1 MPSIKID
8 NEVYRKLLMLK
19 AKLIEKQ
26 GRNVTFNDALRL
38 LIENYEENIGGL

>member
-1 MPSIKID
+1 MPSIKIN

-26 GRNVTFNDALRL
+26 GRNVTFNDVLQFL
-38 LIENYEENIGGL
+38 LENVGELKSG